1 MVDQKHKVFQH
12 VSNEFIRLH
21 LAISLISPE
30 VYNVFRALT
39 MPSQAIFFEKLRR
52 GHYWVV
58 FFSYFNVTYHIL
70 AGTLTL
76 DGLSATR
83 FIKDQSLGMNVLV
96 NSYGLE
102 QLTFSQISA
111 EVTHPHFA

>member
-1 MVDQKHKVFQH
+1 MGYKIKEKAEIL
-12 VSNEFIRLH
+12 S
-21 LAISLISPE
+21 
-30 VYNVFRALT
+30 
-39 MPSQAIFFEKLRR
+39 IFCIG

-83 FIKDQSLGMNVLV
+83 FIKDQSLGMNALV